1 MIEKRCPGC
10 LNPFDTFTWK
20 KINGYYKCPC
30 CGGIHDMDAL
40 DLDNKD
46 KRYDLINRKEKIYRL
61 LKNLFFKESESELR
75 DLRDEYPDDPEV
87 YYLSALSENCICYMK
102 NDNKLKWKYDYI
114 PTLNNIDFK
123 NIFETNFVNIA
134 LDKAKDDPEVFE
146 YYTEVFKY
154 IENTRKKIQNAY
166 INKDYNYDIFIST
179 KITKIN
185 EKGEIVYDDKNNA
198 VKTTDYELAS
208 KIYDIIRK
216 DDVLKN
222 KKVFLSEKEKKLF
235 VGEEYEHIIF
245 SALHSAKVF
254 ILVGNS
260 RFNIEWPWVRNE
272 WMRYLYLKESSN
284 ETEIINRKFIFVTED
299 MKINEIPREFNNL
312 QHVFLNENYESGI
325 NNLLSFIKKT
335 FVPTI
340 VKIEPI
346 EYRME
351 QPKQKNVEVTSCP
364 MGTLKKSTDY
374 GTLEVNLQ
382 QEIEICIYDI
392 NQNPY
397 SNPNKEKQK
406 LFNREKA
413 FEKLENI
420 VSLHP
425 EAYLA
430 HKYLLLKNSKFY
442 SFDNYFESIYSI
454 ASDVNFINE
463 YFKVATE
470 EDSKEA
476 ILKICK
482 MLSNFELK
490 SKKDINA
497 FNKVFSII
505 DPYYLEYAP
514 EKNLKE
520 VSNNIINSF
529 INIISY
535 YEIGVSK
542 DNTLSNMKIK
552 YPDAYKKLEYYEAYD
567 RKINFGPDENQLFDS
582 YLKIE
587 HFISNDNYIPSRK
600 MILSKL
606 INYKIYDN
614 TEIYRY
620 IKKILNEILYINEG
634 DDDALGYSISLN
646 ISKRLLPADNFF
658 ERLNALSISIDSG
671 AIINNK
677 EIIELFHKLE
687 KFAPIERK
695 PIYIYMF
702 IRLIINDPKTYL
714 HNDEFILQE
723 STGTSDEELNG
734 FDLFFKMIKFE
745 LGKCDNI
752 SSKNNLYINPSPD
765 IYLLKNNPNRLDEVL
780 CLFAYKMQSQKI
792 FDAAIKI
799 YNQYIVQQNLS
810 TSLDCLYVQ
819 YFIELAKNKV
829 NSFEE
834 AKTVGIMDFS
844 KIKPWL
850 ISLVKTDFRAQ
861 NFLDELDELSYSQKQ
876 FYEYRV
882 QSKKKLDYALSFD
895 INNRDNYEIIYDSY
909 KDYSSYIEKISVSS
923 FKQIIIEQDSEIVK
937 PLDEKLKIM
946 FDKIVNI
953 DSTIDLEKKL
963 RVNYKALNNNWGYSK
978 FNGSLVRY
986 AENLEKQIN
995 EIGGANLEEYQ
1006 DRCQKLIKLAKKE
1019 KYQVINIILNIL
1031 SSMMLTIYCN
1041 VFAFTKNLYLEKFL
1055 IFCLLP
1061 LFLIVYTLLCLWIK
1075 PLRKNFIFVLLS
1087 LIVFGISIDAIIE
1100 LFI

>member
-20 KINGYYKCPC
+20 KINGCYKCPC

-134 LDKAKDDPEVFE
+134 LDKAKDDPEVLE

-454 ASDVNFINE
+454 ASDTDFAKE

-470 EDSKEA
+470 EDSKKV
-476 ILKICK
+476 ILKLCQE
-482 MLSNFELK
+482 LSNFK
-490 SKKDINA
+490 FTNRKDIIP

-505 DPYYLEYAP
+505 DPYYLEYASK
-514 EKNLKE
+514 ENLKDI
-520 VSNNIINSF
+520 SNNIVDSF
-529 INIISY
+529 ISIISY
-535 YEIGVSK
+535 SETETSK
-542 DNTLSNMKIK
+542 DNILNDKEKQYADTCAKSGYYMITEK
-552 YPDAYKKLEYYEAYD
+552 YVY
-567 RKINFGPDENQLFDS
+567 FGSDENQLINS
-582 YLKIE
+582 YLKLE
-587 HFISNDNYIPSRK
+587 HFISKDNYISSRK
-600 MILSKL
+600 IILNKL
-606 INYKIYDN
+606 VNYKIDN
-614 TEIYRY
+614 NIAIHNCIE
-620 IKKILNEILYINEG
+620 KILNEILTINEG
-634 DDDALGYSISLN
+634 DEDALWYLISLN
-646 ISKRLLPADNFF
+646 ISKRLLSIEDFL
-658 ERLNALSISIDSG
+658 ERLKNPSFSIGFGS
-671 AIINNK
+671 IINNK
-677 EIIELFHKLE
+677 ETIGLFYKLE

-695 PIYIYMF
+695 PIYIYML

-714 HNDEFILQE
+714 HNNEFVLQK

-734 FDLFFKMIKFE
+734 FDLFFKTIKFE

-752 SSKNNLYINPSPD
+752 SSKNNFYINPSPD
-765 IYLLKNNPNRLDEVL
+765 IYLLKENPNHLDEVL
-780 CLFAYKMQSQKI
+780 CLFAYKLQSEKI
-792 FDAAIKI
+792 FEAAIKI
-799 YNQYIVQQNLS
+799 YNQYIVQQNS
-810 TSLDCLYVQ
+810 SNSLDCLYIQ
-819 YFIELAKNKV
+819 YFIELAKNNV
-829 NSFEE
+829 NSYEE

-850 ISLVKTDFRAQ
+850 ISFVKTDYKVQ
-861 NFLDELDELSYSQKQ
+861 HFLEKLDELSYSQKQ
-876 FYEYRV
+876 FYEYRL
-882 QSKKKLDYALSFD
+882 QSKKRLENALNLD
-895 INNRDNYEIIYDSY
+895 INNRDNYEKIFESY
-909 KDYSSYIEKISVSS
+909 KEYKLYIDKINVSS
-923 FKQIIIEQDSEIVK
+923 FKQIIINQDNELVAS
-937 PLDEKLKIM
+937 LDESLNTIFK
-946 FDKIVNI
+946 KIVNV
-953 DSTIDLEKKL
+953 DTIINFKKSL
-963 RVNYKALNNNWGYSK
+963 RENYRLLCIEWKNSN
-978 FNGSLVRY
+978 FNGNLISY
-986 AENLEKQIN
+986 AENLEEQIV
-995 EIGGANLEEYQ
+995 EIGGVNLEKYKN
-1006 DRCQKLIKLAKKE
+1006 RCQKLIKLAKKE

-1075 PLRKNFIFVLLS
+1075 PLRKNYIFVLLS